1 MTGTE
6 GTTASGVPVERVIL
20 LGLGVFVGISL
31 LVYLV
36 IQVWR
41 ILSDAA
47 DAWAMRR
54 TAYLNAIRPPLP
66 TPPLRGAGRGKP
78 GLKHRPPPPPQPQ
91 VEEYEEG
98 MEEDQQGYPGEY
110 EYEGQ

>member
-1 MTGTE
+1 MTGT
-6 GTTASGVPVERVIL
+6 TAAVTGVPVERVIL

-66 TPPLRGAGRGKP
+66 TPPLRGVGRGKP
-78 GLKHRPPPPPQPQ
+78 GGLKHRPPPPPQPQ

-98 MEEDQQGYPGEY
+98 MEEEQGYPGEY